1 MARLGCPGSAPSA
14 LPASPTT
21 FCTSLL
27 PATAAAAPP
36 TTPAATFVALAF
48 FSGLIR
54 SPFWGGGL
62 GDDPGAADVPPSL
75 LDTCQR
81 RMSEQRKTVMGNRH
95 HLWLGRLIHR
105 QRACTAAAPRQTRA
119 CLAIEPDTRRQA

>member
-36 TTPAATFVALAF
+36 TTPAATFVGLPL

-62 GDDPGAADVPPSL
+62 EDDLGAAHVPPSPPGHPP
-75 LDTCQR
+75 R
-81 RMSEQRKTVMGNRH
+81 RMSERRKTVMGNRR
-95 HLWLGRLIHR
+95 HLLLG
-105 QRACTAAAPRQTRA
+105 A
-119 CLAIEPDTRRQA
+119 

>member
-21 FCTSLL
+21 FGTSLL

-48 FSGLIR
+48 FSGLIC
-54 SPFWGGGL
+54 SPFSSGGL
-62 GDDPGAADVPPSL
+62 EDDPGAADVPPSL
-75 LDTCQR
+75 LDTCHGGCPSSGR
-81 RMSEQRKTVMGNRH
+81 PSWGIGIIFGWDASYTGNAPA
-95 HLWLGRLIHR
+95 RL
-105 QRACTAAAPRQTRA
+105 
-119 CLAIEPDTRRQA
+119 L

>member
-1 MARLGCPGSAPSA
+1 MARLGCSGSAPSA

-36 TTPAATFVALAF
+36 TTPAATFVARAF

-54 SPFWGGGL
+54 SPFWGGGRE
-62 GDDPGAADVPPSL
+62 DDAGAADVPPSL
-75 LDTCQR
+75 LDTCHGGSPIR
-81 RMSEQRKTVMGNRH
+81 RRPSWGIGIIFGWGPSYTVNAPA
-95 HLWLGRLIHR
+95 RLLFR
-105 QRACTAAAPRQTRA
+105 
-119 CLAIEPDTRRQA
+119 

>member
-36 TTPAATFVALAF
+36 TTPAATFVALTF

-54 SPFWGGGL
+54 APFGAGGAKATRVPLTSP
-62 GDDPGAADVPPSL
+62 PAL
-75 LDTCQR
+75 LDNCHGGCPR
-81 RMSEQRKTVMGNRH
+81 GADPSWGI
-95 HLWLGRLIHR
+95 RLIFR
-105 QRACTAAAPRQTRA
+105 WGASSSQRLGYA
-119 CLAIEPDTRRQA
+119 